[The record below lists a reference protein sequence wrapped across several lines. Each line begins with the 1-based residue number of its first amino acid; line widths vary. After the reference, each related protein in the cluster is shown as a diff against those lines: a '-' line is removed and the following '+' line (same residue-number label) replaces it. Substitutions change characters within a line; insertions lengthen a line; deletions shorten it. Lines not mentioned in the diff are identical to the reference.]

1 MAYPPTPPSNT
12 RTNTTPQVNA
22 HPLDHNTLANNI
34 TDIVNELGS
43 NPKDDATDVGAR
55 FDLLVPTGCMMD
67 YAGAAAPSGWILCDG
82 TSRSKTNPLYSAL
95 FGVIGYTFGGAGDSF
110 KPPDLRDKSTVGISG
125 SKVRGSTGGNADLK
139 AHIHTMGTHNHTQNS
154 HTHTMNTHIHTM
166 GTHNHTQDSHTHTMN
181 THFHTMNKHT
191 HVTDINH
198 DHASFNTSSN
208 GSHFHDGLS
217 GSGFGTL
224 GFTAGIDSGTGVLGL
239 AVGSGF
245 TSITIDDNGSNHV
258 HPINVPALGT
268 NNKTSTDVDPGD
280 TNAKD
285 PGDTNSK
292 TATNNAVDPGDT
304 HATDPGDANPKTATN
319 LPVNPGDTNSTGAGT
334 NNYHPYLAVY
344 KIIKL

>member
-43 NPKDDATDVGAR
+43 NPKGGATDVGAR

-82 TSRSKTNPLYSAL
+82 TSRSKTNPLYSA
-95 FGVIGYTFGGAGDSF
+95 FGGAGDSF

-139 AHIHTMGTHNHTQNS
+139 AHIHTMPQHNHTQNS

-166 GTHNHTQDSHTHTMN
+166 GTHNHAQNPHSHTMP
-181 THFHTMNKHT
+181 THFHTMDEHA

-208 GSHFHDGLS
+208 GSHFHNGLS
-217 GSGFGTL
+217 GDSFGTL
-224 GFTAGIDSGTGVLGL
+224 GLTAGIDSGTGVVGL
-239 AVGSGF
+239 AVGAGF
-245 TSITIDDNGSNHV
+245 TGITIANTDSNHV
-258 HPINVPALGT
+258 HPINVPALGI
-268 NNKTSTDVDPGD
+268 NNKTSTLVDPGD

-285 PGDTNSK
+285 PGDTNQGTATNTSTDPGDTNATDPGDTNAK
-292 TATNNAVDPGDT
+292 TATNNAVD
-304 HATDPGDANPKTATN
+304 
-319 LPVNPGDTNSTGAGT
+319 PGDTNSTGAGT
-334 NNYHPYLAVY
+334 NNYHPYVAVY